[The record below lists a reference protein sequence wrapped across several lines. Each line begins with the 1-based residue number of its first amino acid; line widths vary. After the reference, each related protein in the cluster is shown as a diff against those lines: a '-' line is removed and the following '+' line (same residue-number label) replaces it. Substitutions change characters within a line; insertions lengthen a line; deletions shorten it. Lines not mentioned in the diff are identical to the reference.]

1 MKNDRIL
8 LEVNLTT
15 LAEREVYRVSDDWV
29 GYGTGWQTAIAANWW
44 ALRLPKATGR
54 HSTTGRFSMIS
65 SIKDRTAACCA
76 STCAA
81 VRAVIHE
88 EKIWLGH
95 PIYRPFDDHTV
106 AFCHEGP
113 HDLVDAR
120 MWLVNE
126 DGSHVRKVKAH
137 APGESCTHEF
147 WVPDGSAL
155 IYVSLSERPA
165 GADDLS
171 L

>member
-1 MKNDRIL
+1 PLNDWQIFHDFFHKGPHCRL
-8 LEVNLTT
+8 L
-15 LAEREVYRVSDDWV
+15 RVD
-29 GYGTGWQTAIAANWW
+29 
-44 ALRLPKATGR
+44 LR
-54 HSTTGRFSMIS
+54 S
-65 SIKDRTAACCA
+65 SE
-76 STCAA
+76 SQ
-81 VRAVIHE
+81 VIHE

-155 IYVSLSERPA
+155 IYVSYLKGQQGRTIYRFDPESGVNESLMTMPA
-165 GADDLS
+165 CSHLMSNFDGT
-171 L
+171 

>member
-1 MKNDRIL
+1 MRKN
-8 LEVNLTT
+8 
-15 LAEREVYRVSDDWV
+15 LA
-29 GYGTGWQTAIAANWW
+29 GT
-44 ALRLPKATGR
+44 
-54 HSTTGRFSMIS
+54 
-65 SIKDRTAACCA
+65 
-76 STCAA
+76 
-81 VRAVIHE
+81 
-88 EKIWLGH
+88 

-137 APGESCTHEF
+137 APCESCTHEF

-155 IYVSLSERPA
+155 IYVSYLKASRGGRSIALIPKAASTRP
-165 GADDLS
+165 
-171 L
+171 